1 MEEQGRVF
9 QCEPCREIIIFF
21 AVSDASPYIAASTA
35 RADDPATRRSGQFD
49 SGGGR
54 DNITSRWQHGR
65 MYTARRTRSGLG
77 KPGPDFCE
85 VQMTTIMTI
94 DEPRPRGTVIGERV
108 GGPPLD

>member
-1 MEEQGRVF
+1 VFSSASHAGKSLSSSLSPMPRLILQPARPVLMIPPPDGRGSLTA
-9 QCEPCREIIIFF
+9 
-21 AVSDASPYIAASTA
+21 AVAVTILLHDGS
-35 RADDPATRRSGQFD
+35 
-49 SGGGR
+49 
-54 DNITSRWQHGR
+54 HGR